1 MMFENED
8 TNSSGFPST
17 NNSTPITNT
26 TSLPADVMQHNEKSQ
41 SPQSA
46 AARIL
51 SAFGDVRE
59 LNGEK
64 YLRIVMGCVEI
75 KRNTMEVLDKALT
88 DDGRN
93 LKILINERLYSYG
106 DGLDRLM
113 KEMPRDLYVVTE
125 FAGIDV
131 KAIKQSVERTRGRA
145 LPKRIIINGGQQVI
159 AVGSNNNNNE

>member
-1 MMFENED
+1 MLNWES
-8 TNSSGFPST
+8 NSG
-17 NNSTPITNT
+17 
-26 TSLPADVMQHNEKSQ
+26 
-41 SPQSA
+41 
-46 AARIL
+46 
-51 SAFGDVRE
+51 G
-59 LNGEK
+59 
-64 YLRIVMGCVEI
+64 
-75 KRNTMEVLDKALT
+75 ALT